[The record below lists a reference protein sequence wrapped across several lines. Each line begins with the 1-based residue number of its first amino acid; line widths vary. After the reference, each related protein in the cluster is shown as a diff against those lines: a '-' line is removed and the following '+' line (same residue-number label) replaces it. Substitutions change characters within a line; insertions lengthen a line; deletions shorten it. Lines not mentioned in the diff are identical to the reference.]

1 MSGAWIAGSVRAQL
15 LASERRLGV
24 EGAREIAAAPSLPA
38 AVAALGRTGYGRAV
52 RLERGLAGAQR
63 GIASTTLLNLR
74 VLAGWLPADALG
86 LLRALAAWYEL
97 VNLED
102 RVAYLEGLELRHP
115 FELGALAVAW
125 PRAAEAQTI
134 EELRRVL
141 AATPWGD
148 PDGLTPAQLGLGLRL
163 SWARRVDAEAP
174 EARRWTA
181 AAVALLLAR
190 ELFVSG
196 VPVDLLPVP
205 AVTVLGPRWMSAA
218 TFAEFV
224 EVLPPEASWAFDGIE
239 TTADLWRAEGG
250 WWRRLEEDANSMLHG
265 SVAGRGVVVAAVAL
279 LAADARRTSSALEA
293 AARRGL
299 PGAEE
304 AFDAAA

>member
-15 LASERRLGV
+15 LASERRLGA
-24 EGAREIAAAPSLPA
+24 EGAREIAAAPSLSA

-63 GIASTTLLNLR
+63 GIASANLLNLR

-97 VNLED
+97 VNIED
-102 RVAYLEGLELRHP
+102 RVAYLDGLELRHP

-125 PRAAEAQTI
+125 PRAAEAQTV

-163 SWARRVDAEAP
+163 AWARRVDAEAP

-196 VPVDLLPVP
+196 IPVDLLPVP
-205 AVTVLGPRWMSAA
+205 AVTLLGRGWSSAA
-218 TFAEFV
+218 TFAELV
-224 EVLPPEASWAFDGIE
+224 EALPPDASWAFDGIE
-239 TTADLWRAEGG
+239 TAADLWRAEGR
-250 WWRRLEEDANSMLHG
+250 WWRQVEEDAASMLHG

-279 LAADARRTSSALEA
+279 LAVDARRTSSALTA

-299 PGAEE
+299 PGVRE

>member
-15 LASERRLGV
+15 LASQRRLGA
-24 EGAREIAAAPSLPA
+24 EHARDLAAAPSLSA
-38 AVAALGRTGYGRAV
+38 AVAALGRTGYGREV

-63 GIASTTLLNLR
+63 AIAATTLLNLR
-74 VLAGWLPADALG
+74 VLAGWLPGDALG
-86 LLRALAAWYEL
+86 LLRALAAWFEL
-97 VNLED
+97 VNIED
-102 RVAYLEGLELRHP
+102 RVAYLGGLELRHP
-115 FELGALAVAW
+115 FELGALAAAW
-125 PRAAEAQTI
+125 PRAAEAQSI

-141 AATPWGD
+141 AGTPWGD
-148 PDGLTPAQLGLGLRL
+148 PDGLTPAQLSLGLRL
-163 SWARRVDAEAP
+163 AWARRADAEAP

-190 ELFVSG
+190 ELFISG

-205 AVTVLGPRWMSAA
+205 QVTVLGAGWRSAA

-224 EVLPPEASWAFDGIE
+224 ESLPPEASWVFAGIE
-239 TTADLWRAEGG
+239 TTADLWRAEGS
-250 WWRRLEEDANSMLHG
+250 WWHRLEVDAESMLHG

-279 LAADARRTSSALEA
+279 LVADAHRAVSALEV

-299 PGAEE
+299 PGVEE